1 MNRRMRYLTLSAA
14 LAAYVSTNQS
24 AFAVDAATAG
34 TAPTTTSDKTAQTT
48 QREPRQNLPSPHR
61 KQESGI
67 LKVANRQARTFTLD
81 CEACSPEARA
91 KLYKAPPAM
100 NLRVLDGKRVLV
112 TFTMSDQVQSIRR
125 IDAHRPVS
133 ASKNNA

>member
-1 MNRRMRYLTLSAA
+1 MNRRMRCLTLSAA
-14 LAAYVSTNQS
+14 LATYVSTNQA
-24 AFAVDAATAG
+24 AFAVDAATAS
-34 TAPTTTSDKTAQTT
+34 TAPTSDKTAQTT

-81 CEACSPEARA
+81 CEACSAEARA
-91 KLYKAPPAM
+91 RVYKAPPAM

-133 ASKNNA
+133 APKKDA